1 MTKTGQ
7 PDTKDKTPS
16 LFNLMTPLDP
26 DKEKTTEN
34 QIMCPHC
41 KKTISNDS
49 EIASEAKEAGLHSSF
64 VFCECGEKIKFSA
77 IIAQIRAQENL
88 PQGSK
93 IDFNNLPWPDAR
105 MELP

>member
-1 MTKTGQ
+1 
-7 PDTKDKTPS
+7 
-16 LFNLMTPLDP
+16 MTPLDI

-34 QIMCPHC
+34 QIICPYC
-41 KKTISNDS
+41 KKTISNDC
-49 EIASEAKEAGLHSSF
+49 EIAAEGKEAGLLSSF

-77 IIAQIRAQENL
+77 IITQIRAQEDL

-93 IDFNNLPWPDAR
+93 IDFNNLPWLEAR